1 MASLHTP
8 TTKTSL
14 MSRRNGAEGFAQ
26 EPQHFEQARG
36 RRGRRGR
43 RDRGATP
50 AANGGD
56 LLCFLY
62 SMCRVRRGPFAERE
76 PPVSNLIPWTMHGLL
91 LIYEALH
98 HWRRL

>member
-26 EPQHFEQARG
+26 EPQHFEQA
-36 RRGRRGR
+36 RGRRGR